1 MIKAYILVATSI
13 GKEKAVAEKL
23 QELKEVE
30 FADILYGNWDII
42 LRVNVGSL
50 EELDT
55 FLTERIRKSKNIK
68 NTSTLIAS

>member
-23 QELKEVE
+23 QKLKEVE